1 MTEATTLTA
10 WDDEVATPAT
20 TLEMMDDMVRKLK
33 ELKDQ
38 AETKQEEAD
47 EVKAAYNAQRKLVL
61 DALKANNRQNYS
73 VDGCAMVYVNSKE
86 AYRVPQTLEDKTKL
100 FDYIK
105 ITYGEDTLLSMVG
118 IHSATLTSWANAE
131 SEKGIMSIPGL
142 EAPTMVE
149 TLNVRKK

>member
-10 WDDEVATPAT
+10 WDDQVETPAT

-33 ELKDQ
+33 QLKDE
-38 AETKQEEAD
+38 AEAKQEAAD
-47 EVKAAYNAQRKLVL
+47 EVKNAYNAQRKLVL
-61 DALKANNRQNYS
+61 DVLKANNRQNYS

-100 FDYIK
+100 FDYISN
-105 ITYGEDTLLSMVG
+105 TYGEDTLLSMVG